1 MAGCPITAPLC
12 RRHGSFGDNIWDAEP
27 TSDRRPQPIGSL
39 MINMIREP
47 KLWREF
53 TKLSVAA
60 KEVIGDPLSQHSQ
73 SGLSGGFAI
82 PLIAAKPRHQNELV
96 SGEA

>member
-1 MAGCPITAPLC
+1 MASRPITAPLC
-12 RRHGSFGDNIWDAEP
+12 RRHGSFGDDIWDAEP
-27 TSDRRPQPIGSL
+27 TRDRRSQQIGSL

-47 KLWREF
+47 ELWREF
-53 TKLSVAA
+53 TKPSVAA
-60 KEVIGDPLSQHSQ
+60 EEVIGDPLSQHSQ

-82 PLIAAKPRHQNELV
+82 PLIAAKPRHQNELM